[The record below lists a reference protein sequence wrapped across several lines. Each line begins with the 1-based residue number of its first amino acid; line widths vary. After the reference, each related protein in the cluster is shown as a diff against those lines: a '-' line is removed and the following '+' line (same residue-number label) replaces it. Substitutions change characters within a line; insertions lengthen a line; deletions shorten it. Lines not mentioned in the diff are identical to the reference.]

1 MTLSPLPTAKSASD
15 EVKTS
20 KPFPYP
26 KFQDGIPRTAPN
38 PAAPLAPIVAG
49 HQSVATAPLSS
60 QTAQPR
66 ANEAQRM
73 KELEAML
80 SEAQSRAA
88 VIEQEAYDKAY
99 AAGEKSGLSLGEK
112 RAEQI
117 LSSMEKILEQA
128 EQELRKMEEQS
139 IAAVMDISQAIVEH
153 VLGQSDEIIKQSI
166 ERLAEQAIEQATV
179 SAGEPLT
186 LFVNANELGM
196 FSRMISLAEGARI
209 IAHDDVQ
216 AGSCRIVAAGQDI
229 LVDRKESIQKAVD
242 YIRNRIA
249 E

>member
-1 MTLSPLPTAKSASD
+1 MALSPLPTAKSAAD
-15 EVKTS
+15 ETKVR

-26 KFQDGIPRTAPN
+26 QFQNGVQRATPN
-38 PAAPLAPIVAG
+38 TSAPLAPIMTGQQPA
-49 HQSVATAPLSS
+49 AP
-60 QTAQPR
+60 QPNQAPQPR

-99 AAGEKSGLSLGEK
+99 AAGEKSGMSLGEK

-117 LSSMEKILEQA
+117 LASMEKILEQA
-128 EQELRKMEEQS
+128 EHELKKLQEQS
-139 IAAVMDISQAIVEH
+139 VEVVMDISQAIVEH
-153 VLGQSDEIIKQSI
+153 VLGQSDEVIKQSI
-166 ERLAEQAIEQATV
+166 ERLAEQAVEQATV
-179 SAGEPLT
+179 AAGEPLT

-196 FSRMISLAEGARI
+196 FSRMVSLSEGARI
-209 IAHDDVQ
+209 MAHDDVQ

-229 LVDRKESIQKAVD
+229 LVNRKESIQKAVD
-242 YIRNRIA
+242 YIRSRVGSA
-249 E
+249 